1 MYTSETAWCHR
12 CQGAF
17 AAARPADPPHHVTRA
32 EMCSAIEAAAGP
44 SLERHMSSLRNLN
57 RQFVSNIKTHE
68 AVTAAKRNLILS
80 ILKSTTTKR
89 EARNYLNKYQSQFD
103 FSDSDYTNGPMGG
116 AAGTA
121 AGTALPLASRTS
133 QRELFINRFLN
144 FQNPF
149 LSIYN
154 DTEKVPKVPLRV
166 AVLKIQ
172 FTSISPRTWL
182 GIAETVKRLVHLG
195 ISPII
200 LLDYDHVARDNFR
213 NAELFTL
220 EQANRVVQ
228 ALGTVSHTT
237 IDEVDSGLKLTVMRS
252 LFTRPAQHPNT
263 QLPLAIDLV
272 ERLLIPMYQGTIPII
287 QPLVYNVA
295 TTYQEVADTDDLLYT
310 LCLLLANHHELLL
323 IEKIVMI
330 DPAGGIPLIERQHL
344 SHVFINLLQEYSDI
358 VLELY
363 IGHIEPHVRDH
374 HLANLRAMNRILQL
388 CLAKLGTDDATGII
402 TAPHIM
408 AINNEQLN
416 PILYNVLT
424 DRPVILLL
432 LPLLRQLTP
441 HLSTLILKKGMDVIV
456 IDLLLYPGVFSLRNL
471 VRDRVVDERRLV
483 ALLND
488 SFGKRLDVERYF
500 ARIDQTVATLIIIG
514 DYDGAAIITHELPLP
529 TRTARRVAYLDKF
542 AIAKRNQ
549 GLPGLADVVFKQV
562 LQSSPAELIW
572 RSRKS
577 NPVNKWYFERCVG
590 CMSAP
595 RSQWKIFYTGDV
607 FSKRIRSRGDGT
619 YHKSLHVVDIADK
632 LRDYLEIC
640 ELIEPSFS

>member
-1 MYTSETAWCHR
+1 
-12 CQGAF
+12 
-17 AAARPADPPHHVTRA
+17 
-32 EMCSAIEAAAGP
+32 
-44 SLERHMSSLRNLN
+44 MSSLRNLN

-103 FSDSDYTNGPMGG
+103 FSESDYANGSAGSAAG
-116 AAGTA
+116 AAAGTA
-121 AGTALPLASRTS
+121 FPLASRTS

-172 FTSISPRTWL
+172 FTSISPRTWS

-237 IDEVDSGLKLTVMRS
+237 IDEVDSGLKSTVMRS
-252 LFTRPAQHPNT
+252 LFTRPAEHPHT
-263 QLPLAIDLV
+263 QPPPLAIDSV
-272 ERLLIPMYQGTIPII
+272 ERLLIPMYQGAIPII

-310 LCLLLANHHELLL
+310 LCSSLADHHELLS

-330 DPAGGIPLIERQHL
+330 DPAGGIPSIERQHS
-344 SHVFINLLQEYSDI
+344 SHVFINLSQEYSDI
-358 VLELY
+358 VSELY

-374 HLANLRAMNRILQL
+374 HLANLRTMNRILQL
-388 CLAKLGTDDATGII
+388 CSAKSGTDDATGII

-424 DRPVILLL
+424 DRPVISSS
-432 LPLLRQLTP
+432 LPSSRQLTP
-441 HLSTLILKKGMDVIV
+441 HLSTSILKKGMDVSV
-456 IDLLLYPGVFSLRNL
+456 IDSSSYPGEFSLRNL
-471 VRDRVVDERRLV
+471 MRDRFVDERRLV

-488 SFGKRLDVERYF
+488 SFGKRLNVERYF
-500 ARIDQTVATLIIIG
+500 ARIDQTVATIIIIG
-514 DYDGAAIITHELPLP
+514 DYDGAAIITHESPSP
-529 TRTARRVAYLDKF
+529 TRAARSVAYLDKF

-572 RSRKS
+572 RSRKN

-595 RSQWKIFYTGDV
+595 QSQWKIFYTGDV

-619 YHKSLHVVDIADK
+619 YHKSSHVVDIADK
-632 LRDYLEIC
+632 LKDYSEIC
-640 ELIEPSFS
+640 ESIEPSFS